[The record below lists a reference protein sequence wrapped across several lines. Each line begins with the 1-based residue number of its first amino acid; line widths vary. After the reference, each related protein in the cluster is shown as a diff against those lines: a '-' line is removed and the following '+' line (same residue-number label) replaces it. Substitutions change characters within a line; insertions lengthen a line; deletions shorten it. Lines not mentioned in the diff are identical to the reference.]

1 MIVSVKSNWKGA
13 SASTPWEVFLGNST
27 LITGPNGSGKSRMVE
42 SIELALTGQVSNYLG
57 RGTVRDP
64 KMLWRAKP
72 KGKGALFVELTLTD
86 GRVIRWEQARSNGK
100 PTRTIDGEIWSG
112 NGLGSVFGV
121 AEVRANLFG
130 SPKKAEKWLSG
141 KLGLTLDDV
150 FSQLEE
156 KLGAE
161 VFTFAESL
169 RATAPYSDID
179 SFLGMLKSGA
189 RDCKAKARAAQA
201 LVEELEHI
209 SGTYVSDTE
218 LAEAKEASL
227 VAAREVGK
235 AQGLQEAI
243 TQLQE
248 AHGEYQRAG
257 MELASIAA
265 PDGPQNG
272 IICARSLSET
282 LKQVLR
288 HYPASQDCPC
298 CGKGLDNGADTL
310 RTRLAGLTQFI
321 EAADESTKLANRRTV
336 LETSL
341 RQAKARGEHLMGL
354 IPPQMLPTAE
364 SNPVAGVVEA
374 AEGRLARAYTRLD
387 ELQRRRVSSQ
397 SPGMAQT
404 TVEQESSKANLYQ
417 TTADCLEGVVAEK
430 VATTLESFNRAL
442 KSGYPDHFG
451 TPVLALRPQVAVSLE
466 RGGVSGVPS
475 GGEEAL
481 LLFAIAGVLA
491 YLQSE
496 SNAGSINVIVME
508 DRGLDGD
515 TLNSLLP
522 MWKDCE
528 YAQILVPTTTKA
540 SGDTEGWEVLSYWP
554 TESEDKPVVVRGTG
568 NKVDPFTLAAPLSH

>member
-42 SIELALTGQVSNYLG
+42 AIELTLTGQVSNYLG
-57 RGTVRDP
+57 RGAVKDP
-64 KMLWRAKP
+64 KMLWRAKAQ
-72 KGKGALFVELTLTD
+72 GKGSLFVELTLTD

-100 PTRTIDGEIWSG
+100 PTRTIDGEVWSG
-112 NGLGSVFGV
+112 SGLGSVFGV

-130 SPKKAEKWLSG
+130 SSKKAEKWLSG

-156 KLGAE
+156 KLDAE
-161 VFTFAESL
+161 VFGFAESL

-179 SFLGMLKSGA
+179 TFLGMLKSGA
-189 RDCKAKARAAQA
+189 RDCKSQARAAQA
-201 LVEELEHI
+201 LVEELEHVA
-209 SGTYVSDTE
+209 GAYVSDEE
-218 LAEAKEASL
+218 LAKAKAASL
-227 VAAREVGK
+227 VAAQGVSE
-235 AQGLQEAI
+235 AQLLQESI

-257 MELASIAA
+257 TELASIAA

-272 IICARSLSET
+272 IICARSLRET
-282 LKQVLR
+282 LKQVL
-288 HYPASQDCPC
+288 HHFPDAQTCPC
-298 CGKGLDNGADTL
+298 CDKALDSGMDTL
-310 RTRLAGLTQFI
+310 RARLAGLTQFI
-321 EAADESTKLANRRTV
+321 EAADESTKLTNRRAV
-336 LETSL
+336 LETAL
-341 RQAKARGEHLMGL
+341 QQAKARGEHLMGL

-364 SNPVAGVVEA
+364 GNPVAGVIEA
-374 AEGRLARAYTRLD
+374 AKGRLEQAYARLD

-397 SPGMAQT
+397 SPGMAQN
-404 TVEQESSKANLYQ
+404 TVEQESSKATLYQ
-417 TTADCLEGVVAEK
+417 TTADCMEGVVAEK
-430 VATTLESFNRAL
+430 VATTLASFNRAL

-496 SNAGSINVIVME
+496 SDAGGINVIVME
-508 DRGLDGD
+508 DRGLDAD

-554 TESEDKPVVVRGTG
+554 TESDDKAVVNG
-568 NKVDPFTLAAPLSH
+568 NGVSKPARSRPSRW